1 MLSTDVTFI
10 FSIDLYLLFS
20 KSCYFASVDPV
31 YRKRE
36 SEKRGS
42 DKCRRGREKEECMK
56 LAETTPMTRLNKNK
70 LKLSP
75 LNHVCV
81 CGSCFATSNSLLPN
95 FGKKKELI
103 SLYIYIYFIYYIY
116 FHLWWERMF
125 LFKILD

>member
-1 MLSTDVTFI
+1 MSTDVTFI

-103 SLYIYIYFIYYIY
+103 SLYIYIYFQ
-116 FHLWWERMF
+116 LW
-125 LFKILD
+125 

>member
-1 MLSTDVTFI
+1 MSTDVTFI

-56 LAETTPMTRLNKNK
+56 LAETTLMTRLNKNK

-116 FHLWWERMF
+116 FHLW
-125 LFKILD
+125 